1 MLPKNLINTAGLTA
15 TPASDCFYSRSPTI
29 PHHPPR
35 LVPHRTHKPP
45 AAQLLPSGATDPA
58 KAAALKEAFL
68 KLSALASQAQE
79 SESEWKMRVKDLNQE
94 VQGTQTEVDN
104 QVGDVLD
111 DNTELGEGRR
121 ELMERGNEAETY
133 RVRIADFEITAEQ
146 LRAEHSELANELE
159 IMKDENSSSVDPE
172 VITLKNTI
180 AECSQEITQR
190 KTEVEQLGVQIA
202 ERTQLYE
209 EAEKE
214 VVEVTADVE
223 EKKTQLVV
231 DSQKPQRIAK
241 QAEHQYAHPIKS
253 FRLQLDEG
261 AARNEG
267 LDADLSRI
275 LLLVDNGQQ
284 ELADLD
290 ARCDRHDQLRKTQE
304 SREDKIRI
312 ALQGAKTEESDV
324 QAGKVAMQSR
334 IRLVTSQMKSSNEKR
349 SRVMRERDS
358 ALKRLKR
365 LEAKLAAGREG
376 LELDTIKFKDLRTL
390 NKAKVAEVNDLRI
403 AAQTAAKE
411 AEKASTSSKLF
422 AVMNETE
429 TLNVKQKTHAVN
441 EQDRVLSEH
450 MKRVHDYERERRMMQ
465 RAVDHSSSEAMRSQ
479 SHAERVEEEL
489 MTAKNIVSDSVK
501 SCDQLNKTR
510 KELESLYQIMKNE
523 RNKYANQIVNANQ
536 RMGEMKEKVRILSN
550 EMEILRSSALER
562 EVRLSVHIQKF
573 RVEERNSEKL
583 RAQESQLR
591 SKFGELRDLKKSINA
606 ENKQQLDQIDSHEAR
621 MNDTKA
627 KLDRVTQE
635 KCDFGERLFDRHE
648 ELCNFYEK
656 VNVLSTIL
664 RNGEVQ
670 LQDRDE
676 EIRFLRL
683 EVKEL
688 HREIHLVQ
696 QAQPAKRTFQATL
709 NEVLTDMQQTQHR
722 VMELEGTLESCS
734 GESNRNSR
742 SVGAPEMSQQE
753 LDSKADAIA
762 ERLAA
767 KEQKGLELD
776 LVLLESQRLTQRVG
790 SQVVS
795 GKQET
800 NLVARQV
807 VDAQSKIK
815 DSNRKLMALV
825 SEVSM
830 HQSNCIKSQQTAQ
843 QQSIAYENAVARYEQ
858 GLAPSAEAKK
868 EWEREERKLLQAES
882 ERVMREMGI
891 TDEPPSDSRELLD
904 GTITFAEIR
913 PNAYLP
919 DAAGALP
926 KARPYGREA
935 PFKPPGASSNLRFFK
950 HPVGGD

>member
-1 MLPKNLINTAGLTA
+1 MLI
-15 TPASDCFYSRSPTI
+15 
-29 PHHPPR
+29 
-35 LVPHRTHKPP
+35 
-45 AAQLLPSGATDPA
+45 GACNPM
-58 KAAALKEAFL
+58 LCPVHVFR
-68 KLSALASQAQE
+68 QE
-79 SESEWKMRVKDLNQE
+79 SESEWRLRVKDMNQE

-111 DNTELGEGRR
+111 DDTELGHARR

-133 RVRIADFEITAEQ
+133 RVRIADLDITAEQ

-159 IMKDENSSSVDPE
+159 IMKDENISSVDPE

-180 AECSQEITQR
+180 AECNQEITQR
-190 KTEVEQLGVQIA
+190 KTEIEQLGAQIA
-202 ERTQLYE
+202 ERTQLAE
-209 EAEKE
+209 EADKE
-214 VVEVTADVE
+214 VIVVMAEAE
-223 EKKTQLVV
+223 EKRTQLVV

-241 QAEHQYAHPIKS
+241 QAEHQYTHPIKS
-253 FRLQLDEG
+253 FRLQLEEG
-261 AARNEG
+261 GGRNEG
-267 LDADLSRI
+267 LDTDLLRI
-275 LLLVDNGQQ
+275 LQSVDDRQQ

-290 ARCDRHDQLRKTQE
+290 AQCDRQDQLRKIQE

-312 ALQGAKTEESDV
+312 ALQSSKTEESDV
-324 QAGKVAMQSR
+324 QAEKVAMQSR

-349 SRVMRERDS
+349 SRVIRERD
-358 ALKRLKR
+358 ATLKRLKR
-365 LEAKLAAGREG
+365 LEGKLASGREA
-376 LELDTIKFKDLRTL
+376 LELDSMKFKDLRTL
-390 NKAKVAEVNDLRI
+390 NKAKSTEVKDLKI
-403 AAQTAAKE
+403 AVQTAAKE

-422 AVMNETE
+422 SVMNETE
-429 TLNVKQKTHAVN
+429 ALNVKQKTHAAN

-450 MKRVHDYERERRMMQ
+450 TKNVHDCERERRMMQ
-465 RAVDHSSSEAMRSQ
+465 RAVDHASSEAMRAQ

-489 MTAKNIVSDSVK
+489 MTAKTIVSDSVK

-523 RNKYANQIVNANQ
+523 RNKYSTQIVNANQ
-536 RMGEMKEKVRILSN
+536 RTGEMKEKVRILSN

-562 EVRLSVHIQKF
+562 EVRLSVHVQKF

-583 RAQESQLR
+583 RAQESLMR
-591 SKFGELRDLKKSINA
+591 SKFGDFRDLKKSINA
-606 ENKQQLDQIDSHEAR
+606 ENKQRLDQIDAHESR
-621 MNDTKA
+621 MNETKA

-635 KCDFGERLFDRHE
+635 KCDFGERLYDRHE

-683 EVKEL
+683 ELTEL
-688 HREIHLVQ
+688 NREIHLVQ
-696 QAQPAKRTFQATL
+696 RAQPEKRTFQATL

-722 VMELEGTLESCS
+722 VIELEGVLESYS
-734 GESNRNSR
+734 GESNRRSR
-742 SVGAPEMSQQE
+742 TVGAPEPAQQE

-767 KEQKGLELD
+767 KEQKALELD

-795 GKQET
+795 GKEET
-800 NLVARQV
+800 SRVARQV
-807 VDAQSKIK
+807 ADTQSKIK

-830 HQSNCIKSQQTAQ
+830 HQSNCIKSQQSAQ
-843 QQSIAYENAVARYEQ
+843 QHNIAFENAVARYEQ

-868 EWEREERKLLQAES
+868 EWEREERRLLQAES
-882 ERVMREMGI
+882 ERLMREMGI

-919 DAAGALP
+919 DAVGALP

-950 HPVGGD
+950 NPVGAD